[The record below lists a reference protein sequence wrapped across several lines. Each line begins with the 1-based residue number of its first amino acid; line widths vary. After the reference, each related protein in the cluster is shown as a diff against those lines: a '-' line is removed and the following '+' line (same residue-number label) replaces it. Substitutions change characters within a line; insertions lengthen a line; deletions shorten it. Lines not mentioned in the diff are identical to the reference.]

1 MNYIESVNVLIFM
14 KRIFNILCLCL
25 PAVVFIFCGCNYEKM
40 KSTTTT
46 GELTVVSDENV
57 SGLIEK
63 QIAEFTRLN
72 TESKIKLVVKTTDQA
87 IADLCNGD
95 AKTIVSSRELNQKE
109 ADVLRNNKLD
119 LKKHQIALDGV
130 GIIVNPSNSVR
141 ELNYKEL
148 RKILSGEIT
157 DWKDLEG
164 DNKDIYSGK
173 IKSFIPRKQSFLHD
187 FIYEK
192 VMDGAEYSKGDVVC
206 STSTQML
213 REIKSDLYSIGIISM
228 NWITKQSD
236 TLDEGIKPLK
246 IAEVDS
252 SGRVSDYVGLHQAYI
267 ADKSYPLT
275 YYIYILSTD
284 FSMNLSVGFT
294 SFVLAYDG
302 QKIILRS
309 GLVPVTQPVRI
320 IQLN

>member
-1 MNYIESVNVLIFM
+1 M
-14 KRIFNILCLCL
+14 KRIFKILCLSL
-25 PAVVFIFCGCNYEKM
+25 PAVAFIFCGCNYDKM

-46 GELTVVSDENV
+46 GELTVITDENV

-72 TESKIKLVVKTTDQA
+72 TESKIKLVVKTTDQT

-95 AKTIVSSRELNQKE
+95 VKTIVSSRELNQKE
-109 ADVLRNNKLD
+109 IDVLKNNKLD
-119 LKKHQIALDGV
+119 VKKHQIALDGV
-130 GIIVNPSNSVR
+130 GVIVNPKNPVR
-141 ELNYKEL
+141 KLNYKEL

-164 DNKDIYSGK
+164 NNKDFYSGK
-173 IKSFIPRKQSFLHD
+173 IKSFVPRKQSFLHD
-187 FIYEK
+187 FINEK
-192 VMDGAEYSKGDVVC
+192 VMAGADYSKGDVVC

-213 REIKSDLYSIGIISM
+213 REIKSDPYSIGIISM

-252 SGRVSDYVGLHQAYI
+252 SGRAGDYVGLHQAYI

-302 QKIILRS
+302 QKIVLRS